1 MSKSA
6 AQVRFHDEHPSVASL
21 LEGVLTG
28 FATRPKVMSPKFFYD
43 QRGSELF
50 DVICGLPE
58 YYPTRTEISIL
69 QRFAK
74 EIGALAGTECL
85 LVELGSGASKKV
97 RLLLEALRPAAYM
110 GVDISREF
118 LLQSTRKLAADYPWL
133 EVHARCADFSRGL
146 TLSSYPP
153 GAKTLA
159 FFPGSSIGNF
169 TPREAVEFMRSLREL
184 LLPDGALVVGV
195 DLKKDPAILNAAY
208 NDAQG
213 ITAAF
218 NLNLLTRIRREL
230 GVQIDINAFEHRAFY
245 NANEG
250 CVEMHL
256 VSRTKQKVKVGNQ
269 CFLFDA
275 GESIRTEHS
284 YKYTVE
290 EFQELGSQAG
300 YQVVK
305 VWTDPARWFSVQY
318 LTADRG

>member
-1 MSKSA
+1 MSKTS
-6 AQVRFHDEHPSVASL
+6 AQVRFHDEHPSEVSL
-21 LEGVLTG
+21 REEVLAG
-28 FATRPKVMSPKFFYD
+28 LAARPKVVPPKFFYD
-43 QRGSELF
+43 KRGSELF
-50 DVICGLPE
+50 DAICELPE

-69 QRFAK
+69 RRYAK
-74 EIGALAGTECL
+74 EIAALAGTERL

-110 GVDISREF
+110 GVDISKEF

-146 TLSSYPP
+146 TLPSCPP

-169 TPREAVEFMRSLREL
+169 TPREAVEFMRDLREL

-213 ITAAF
+213 ITAEF
-218 NLNLLTRIRREL
+218 NLNLLTRIRQEL
-230 GVQIDINAFEHRAFY
+230 GAQIDVDAFEHRAFY
-245 NANEG
+245 NADEG

-256 VSRTKQKVKVGNQ
+256 VSRTRQQVRIVNR
-269 CFLFDA
+269 CFNFDA
-275 GESIRTEHS
+275 GESICTEHS

-290 EFQELGSQAG
+290 EFQDLGSQAG
-300 YQVVK
+300 YKVLK

-318 LTADRG
+318 LSADCG